1 MSLSTRLALAAAL
14 GIVATTAACG
24 GSSTGPGGGGGPKA
38 GTLAQHFDTLY
49 QHAKA
54 SSASDT
60 NFNFRAE
67 AISDL
72 DLAAAFGAAPTNI
85 TVTTSTGTEQWKG
98 FVFEELHDSSGVVDS
113 ATFIVA
119 YRDSLVHTMVLSG
132 FLGNGTSLG
141 SYLLANDTLRI
152 ASISRTQSATLTSV
166 GSACPTPIAG
176 LVAPVIATAETT
188 TCTSAQ
194 FDAALS
200 LGFPATTGV
209 DPALT
214 SVSFPTTSIAG
225 ERFVD
230 ASTSGSRVALASLL
244 RRTLKASN

>member
-1 MSLSTRLALAAAL
+1 MHLSTRLFFAAA
-14 GIVATTAACG
+14 IVATIAACG
-24 GSSTGPGGGGGPKA
+24 GSSTGPDGGGGHTP

-54 SSASDT
+54 SSVSDA
-60 NFNFRAE
+60 NFTFRAQALSNLE
-67 AISDL
+67 L
-72 DLAAAFGAAPTNI
+72 GAAFGAAPTTI
-85 TVTTSTGTEQWKG
+85 TVTTSSGTEQWKG

-132 FLGNGTSLG
+132 FLANGTSLG
-141 SYLLANDTLRI
+141 SFLLANDTLGI
-152 ASISRTQSATLTSV
+152 SSSSRTQSASLTSV
-166 GSACPTPIAG
+166 GSSCPAPISG
-176 LVAPVIATAETT
+176 LVNPIIAAGETT

-194 FDAALS
+194 FDAALA

-209 DPALT
+209 DAALT
-214 SVSFPTTSIAG
+214 AVSFPTTSIAG

-230 ASTSGSRVALASLL
+230 AGTPGSRVGLASLL
-244 RRTLKASN
+244 RRRLKTNY